1 MLYLLVTAM
10 YPCFLITLNEEL
22 ISVPITVRVG
32 QVRTVRDSNIQSPA
46 NYILQAV
53 DVVGQAGKPR
63 TISGFQTHQ
72 KPVRLCTTERAESA
86 TEDFIPFAHALEGFV
101 VLQKNPSNTG
111 TRRCG

>member
-46 NYILQAV
+46 NYILQAT
-53 DVVGQAGKPR
+53 GNR
-63 TISGFQTHQ
+63 TKMWLMTPLFVLLGTS
-72 KPVRLCTTERAESA
+72 RLLSHS
-86 TEDFIPFAHALEGFV
+86 P
-101 VLQKNPSNTG
+101 
-111 TRRCG
+111 

>member
-32 QVRTVRDSNIQSPA
+32 QVCTVRDSNIQSSA

-53 DVVGQAGKPR
+53 DVVGQAGKPW

-72 KPVRLCTTERAESA
+72 KLVRLCTTEQAESA
-86 TEDFIPFAHALEGFV
+86 MEDFIPFTHVLEGFV